1 MRTSRTRRQD
11 AALPAERV
19 EFRPSRFMVFLGFFG
34 CLAFVMIALYLLLE
48 VGAESWADLAALG
61 FSLVF
66 FGAGLIVSAW
76 ALLSQTPR
84 LVVAES
90 GLVLPGAGGEVIP
103 WDAITGLDLYKI
115 GRQRGLGL
123 RLREPQRFVR
133 SDGALGRFMDRLNRA
148 QGYHISIALTGV
160 KGGPKEIER
169 TIRRLSGQRFPA

>member
-1 MRTSRTRRQD
+1 MRTSRRQRQD
-11 AALPAERV
+11 AASPAERV
-19 EFRPSRFMVFLGFFG
+19 EFRASRFKAFLGFFA
-34 CLAFVMIALYLLLE
+34 CLTFVMTALYLLLE
-48 VGAESWADLAALG
+48 VGAESWEDLAALG

-66 FGAGLIVSAW
+66 FGAGLIVTAW
-76 ALLSQTPR
+76 ALLSSSP
-84 LVVAES
+84 LLIVEES

-148 QGYHISIALTGV
+148 QGYHISIALNGV
-160 KGGPKEIER
+160 KGGAKEIESA
-169 TIRRLSGQRFPA
+169 IRRLSGQRFPA